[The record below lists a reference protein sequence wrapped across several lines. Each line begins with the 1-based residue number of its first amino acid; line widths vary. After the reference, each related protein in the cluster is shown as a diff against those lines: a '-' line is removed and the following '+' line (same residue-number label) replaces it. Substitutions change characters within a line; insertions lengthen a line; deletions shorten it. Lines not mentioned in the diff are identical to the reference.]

1 MAAALENW
9 DKAKKKKKKNHMRFN
24 KGEKLGVLS
33 VTFICC

>member
-9 DKAKKKKKKNHMRFN
+9 DKAKNKNKNHMRFN
-24 KGEKLGVLS
+24 KGEKLGGLS

>member
-9 DKAKKKKKKNHMRFN
+9 DKAKKKNHMRFN
-24 KGEKLGVLS
+24 KGEKLGGLS

>member
-9 DKAKKKKKKNHMRFN
+9 DKAKKKKKNHMRFN
-24 KGEKLGVLS
+24 KGEKLGGLS